1 MNNSLFMNILL
12 LVCMY
17 PVLLIAYYILKNA
30 ALKDHTLFGIRFS
43 DEWLSKEDVENLKK
57 EYQLPAFLPWSSHGT
72 QDRKCRQPIP
82 SAE

>member
-1 MNNSLFMNILL
+1 MNDSLFMNILL

-17 PVLLIAYYILKNA
+17 PILLIVYYILKNA

-57 EYQLPAFLPWSSHGT
+57 EYQRSLKRYLLILAFLPFLSFLIF
-72 QDRKCRQPIP
+72 C
-82 SAE
+82 